1 MKFYAEPG
9 LLVRPRKNGVM
20 KRFRP
25 FRFDNNGEYETDNP
39 ILVKALK
46 QRFSTDVNDVS
57 QKNNEDVIELI
68 DDELTEES
76 IRQLAKDRKIKS
88 WHVKSIET
96 LKEELG
102 V

>member
-9 LLVRPRKNGVM
+9 LLIRPRKNGVM
-20 KRFRP
+20 KRFKP
-25 FRFDNNGEYETDNP
+25 FRFDENGEFETDNP
-39 ILVKALK
+39 ILIKALTR
-46 QRFSTDVNDVS
+46 RFSADTNS
-57 QKNNEDVIELI
+57 KQQKSTEDVVELL
-68 DDELTEES
+68 DEELTEES